1 MTIGADARPRPPGFR
16 VRWLVLAITSL
27 ILLLNYADRA
37 ALGVAG
43 PAVIAD
49 LGLSKTEFGLI
60 SSIFFVGYAPF
71 CFIGGW
77 LADRYGPRVVMGA
90 AVGWWSLFTGLTA
103 AGAGYASF
111 LVIRLLFGLGEGP
124 QGSVTVK
131 TMRNWFPR
139 RRMGLAVGVA
149 QGCTPLGGVIGTP
162 LVAGLIASSG
172 NWRLPFLVLCGLG
185 LLFTLGWW
193 VVTRDTPAEHPWSS
207 PAEREEMRADGAGL
221 AEGPVALRPL
231 GSYLREP
238 LVIATA
244 VAFFGYSWVLYTFL
258 SWFPVYLVEARG
270 LDIKQLAIVGALP
283 WLLGVVGYMLGG
295 ISTDWVGRRTGH
307 PAAARKGMIVIGL
320 FGTTILLAC
329 IGFVTTLIAAV
340 ALMSGVVFL
349 MYLTGS
355 QYFLI
360 IADTVP
366 AARLGGVVGFTH
378 FIANLAGVF
387 APLLVGVIVDRTHSW
402 ALTFGLSSAVCL
414 AGVLALVI
422 WGRLPASVPDPLV
435 SGHPVR

>member
-1 MTIGADARPRPPGFR
+1 MNYTAAEAGPRSTPSGFR
-16 VRWLVLAITSL
+16 VRWLVLAITSM

-43 PAVIAD
+43 PAIIGD
-49 LGLSKTEFGLI
+49 LGLSKTQFGMI

-77 LADRYGPRVVMGA
+77 TSDRYGPRVVMGA
-90 AVGWWSLFTGLTA
+90 AVGWWSVFTGLTA

-111 LVIRLLFGLGEGP
+111 LVIRLLFGFGEGP
-124 QGSVTVK
+124 QGAVTVK

-139 RRMGLAVGVA
+139 RRMGLAVGIA

-162 LVAGLIASSG
+162 LVAGLIAASG

-193 VVTRDTPAEHPWSS
+193 VVARDGPVEHPWASR
-207 PAEREEMRADGAGL
+207 PERDEIGFDEPGTAAGA
-221 AEGPVALRPL
+221 AALPPL
-231 GSYLREP
+231 GRYLREP
-238 LVIATA
+238 LVLATA

-258 SWFPVYLVEARG
+258 SWFPLYLVEARG
-270 LDIKQLAIVGALP
+270 LDLKQLAVVGALP

-295 ISTDWVGRRTGH
+295 ISTDWLGRRSGR

-320 FGTTILLAC
+320 LGTTILLAC
-329 IGFVTTLIAAV
+329 IGFVATLASAV
-340 ALMSGVVFL
+340 ALMSAVVFL

-387 APLLVGVIVDRTHSW
+387 APLLVGFIVDHTKSW
-402 ALTFGLSSAVCL
+402 GLTFGLSSAVCL
-414 AGVLALVI
+414 AGVLALII
-422 WGRLPASVPDPLV
+422 WGRLPAPDAAPA
-435 SGHPVR
+435 H